1 MINPWAEEPNTLSE
15 IVLFCPVGQRG
26 PELS

>member
-1 MINPWAEEPNTLSE
+1 MINPGAEEPNTLSQ